1 MHEAHVDPSFAGYG
15 VPITMACMLTLA
27 TLQKLISEESS
38 RREQIRQHLEG
49 ALELLMTPSVASG
62 SVAVAA
68 PEVRPEPKTEAQ
80 PAPPRTPER
89 RHYMEKIVAL
99 LTAANRPM
107 SPAELRDE
115 IRKEIPTTTREALE
129 RAIWLE
135 LRKDKPRLAR
145 LGEGKYGLPEWRY
158 RWITDGA
165 LQAKS

>member
-1 MHEAHVDPSFAGYG
+1 
-15 VPITMACMLTLA
+15 MLTLA
-27 TLQKLISEESS
+27 TLQKLINEESN
-38 RREQIRQHLEG
+38 RREQIRQHLEA
-49 ALELLMTPSVASG
+49 ALELLTMPSVG
-62 SVAVAA
+62 TGPVTLAA
-68 PEVRPEPKTEAQ
+68 PEVRPEPKTVA
-80 PAPPRTPER
+80 PSPPPRAPER

-99 LTAANRPM
+99 LMTANRPM

-158 RWITDGA
+158 KWITDGA
-165 LQAKS
+165 LQAK

>member
-1 MHEAHVDPSFAGYG
+1 MHEARADPPSARHGA
-15 VPITMACMLTLA
+15 PITMACMLTLA
-27 TLQKLISEESS
+27 TLQKLINEESN
-38 RREQIRQHLEG
+38 RREQIRQHLEA
-49 ALELLMTPSVASG
+49 ALELLTMPSVASG
-62 SVAVAA
+62 PVPVAT
-68 PEVRPEPKTEAQ
+68 PEVRPEPKIDVHA
-80 PAPPRTPER
+80 ALPRTPER

-135 LRKDKPRLAR
+135 LRKDKPKLAR

-165 LQAKS
+165 VQAK

>member
-1 MHEAHVDPSFAGYG
+1 
-15 VPITMACMLTLA
+15 MLTLA
-27 TLQKLISEESS
+27 SLQKLISEESS
-38 RREQIRQHLEG
+38 RREQIRQHLEA
-49 ALELLMTPSVASG
+49 ALELLI
-62 SVAVAA
+62 
-68 PEVRPEPKTEAQ
+68 AQ
-80 PAPPRTPER
+80 PVSTPVAPSTQPEQPTSKLQSATRSTPER
-89 RHYMEKIVAL
+89 RHYMEKMVAIL
-99 LTAANRPM
+99 QASNRPM

-165 LQAKS
+165 LAK

>member
-1 MHEAHVDPSFAGYG
+1 M
-15 VPITMACMLTLA
+15 
-27 TLQKLISEESS
+27 
-38 RREQIRQHLEG
+38 
-49 ALELLMTPSVASG
+49 
-62 SVAVAA
+62 
-68 PEVRPEPKTEAQ
+68 Q

-99 LTAANRPM
+99 LIAANRPM

-165 LQAKS
+165 VQNENYLPSRQSGESCTAWFTRGSRLIHFSSAATGVLKTMSSSSSGSAEQRISLRLDAFRNCSATAWSRN

>member
-1 MHEAHVDPSFAGYG
+1 
-15 VPITMACMLTLA
+15 MLTLA

-38 RREQIRQHLEG
+38 RREQIRQHLEA

-62 SVAVAA
+62 SAAVAA
-68 PEVRPEPKTEAQ
+68 PEVRSEPKAEAQ

-99 LTAANRPM
+99 LIAANRPM

>member
-1 MHEAHVDPSFAGYG
+1 MHEARIDPSSAGHG

-27 TLQKLISEESS
+27 TFQKLISEESS
-38 RREQIRQHLEG
+38 RREQIRQHLEA
-49 ALELLMTPSVASG
+49 ALELLMMSSVVSG
-62 SVAVAA
+62 SAAVAA
-68 PEVRPEPKTEAQ
+68 PEVMPEPKTEAQ
-80 PAPPRTPER
+80 PTPPRTPER

-99 LTAANRPM
+99 LTTANRPM

-115 IRKEIPTTTREALE
+115 IRKQLPATTREALE
-129 RAIWLE
+129 RAVWLE

-165 LQAKS
+165 LQGK

>member
-1 MHEAHVDPSFAGYG
+1 
-15 VPITMACMLTLA
+15 MARMLTLA

-38 RREQIRQHLEG
+38 RREQIRQHLEA
-49 ALELLMTPSVASG
+49 ALELLTTPSVVSG
-62 SVAVAA
+62 SAPVAA
-68 PEVRPEPKTEAQ
+68 PVRPEPNANAHPE
-80 PAPPRTPER
+80 PPRTPER

-99 LTAANRPM
+99 LMAANRPM

-115 IRKEIPTTTREALE
+115 IQKAIPTVTREALE
-129 RAIWLE
+129 RTIWLE

-165 LQAKS
+165 LQGK

>member
-1 MHEAHVDPSFAGYG
+1 
-15 VPITMACMLTLA
+15 MLTLT
-27 TLQKLISEESS
+27 TLQKLISEECN
-38 RREQIRQHLEG
+38 RREQIRQHLEA

-62 SVAVAA
+62 PVAVAT
-68 PEVRPEPKTEAQ
+68 PEIKAEPKAEAQ
-80 PAPPRTPER
+80 PATPRTPER

-99 LTAANRPM
+99 LIAANRPM

-115 IRKEIPTTTREALE
+115 IRKEMPTTTREALE

-165 LQAKS
+165 LQAK

>member
-1 MHEAHVDPSFAGYG
+1 
-15 VPITMACMLTLA
+15 MLP
-27 TLQKLISEESS
+27 
-38 RREQIRQHLEG
+38 
-49 ALELLMTPSVASG
+49 LLKSG
-62 SVAVAA
+62 
-68 PEVRPEPKTEAQ
+68 PNPKTETQ
-80 PAPPRTPER
+80 PTIQRTPEP

-99 LTAANRPM
+99 LMAGNGPM

-158 RWITDGA
+158 QWITDGA
-165 LQAKS
+165 LQAK

>member
-1 MHEAHVDPSFAGYG
+1 
-15 VPITMACMLTLA
+15 MACMLTLA
-27 TLQKLISEESS
+27 TLQKLISEESN
-38 RREQIRQHLEG
+38 RHEQIRQHLEA
-49 ALELLMTPSVASG
+49 ALELLTAPPPFGPA
-62 SVAVAA
+62 AIAA
-68 PEVRPEPKTEAQ
+68 PDVKLEARPEAQ
-80 PAPPRTPER
+80 PVPPRTPER

-115 IRKEIPTTTREALE
+115 IRKEMPTTTREALE

-165 LQAKS
+165 LEAK

>member
-1 MHEAHVDPSFAGYG
+1 
-15 VPITMACMLTLA
+15 MACMLTLA
-27 TLQKLISEESS
+27 SLQKLISEEST
-38 RREQIRQHLEG
+38 RREQIRQHLEA
-49 ALELLMTPSVASG
+49 ALELLMAQPVSVPATPPKVQSEEPRIQPP
-62 SVAVAA
+62 AA
-68 PEVRPEPKTEAQ
+68 PARA
-80 PAPPRTPER
+80 PER
-89 RHYMEKIVAL
+89 RHYMEKMVAVL
-99 LTAANRPM
+99 QTSNRPM

-165 LQAKS
+165 LAK

>member
-1 MHEAHVDPSFAGYG
+1 MREPRVDPSSASHG
-15 VPITMACMLTLA
+15 VDITMACMLTLA
-27 TLQKLISEESS
+27 SLQKLISEESS
-38 RREQIRQHLEG
+38 RREQIRQHLEA
-49 ALELLMTPSVASG
+49 ALELLIAPSVVSG
-62 SVAVAA
+62 SVAVAT
-68 PEVRPEPKTEAQ
+68 PEVRPESKTDARS
-80 PAPPRTPER
+80 APQRTPER

-99 LTAANRPM
+99 LTAGNRPM

-165 LQAKS
+165 VAK

>member
-1 MHEAHVDPSFAGYG
+1 
-15 VPITMACMLTLA
+15 MLTLA
-27 TLQKLISEESS
+27 TLQTLISEEAN
-38 RREQIRQHLEG
+38 RREQIREHLEA
-49 ALELLMTPSVASG
+49 ALELLIAPSHT
-62 SVAVAA
+62 AVPTRAA
-68 PEVRPEPKTEAQ
+68 VPDALLQPEPKTHAR
-80 PAPPRTPER
+80 PSRSPER
-89 RHYMEKIVAL
+89 RHYMEKMVAL
-99 LTAANRPM
+99 LQTANRPM

-115 IRKEIPTTTREALE
+115 IQKELPGTTREALE

>member
-1 MHEAHVDPSFAGYG
+1 
-15 VPITMACMLTLA
+15 MACMLTLA
-27 TLQKLISEESS
+27 TLQKLINEESN
-38 RREQIRQHLEG
+38 RREQIRQHLEA
-49 ALELLMTPSVASG
+49 ALELLSAPTVGAGLVTPT
-62 SVAVAA
+62 
-68 PEVRPEPKTEAQ
+68 PEPNVGQRVE
-80 PAPPRTPER
+80 PVRGPER

-99 LTAANRPM
+99 LQASNRPM

-165 LQAKS
+165 LAK

>member
-1 MHEAHVDPSFAGYG
+1 MHEARVDPSFSGYG

-38 RREQIRQHLEG
+38 RREQIRQHLEA
-49 ALELLMTPSVASG
+49 ALELLMMPSVASG
-62 SVAVAA
+62 PVAVAA
-68 PEVRPEPKTEAQ
+68 PEVRPEPKAEAQ

-99 LTAANRPM
+99 LIAANRPM

-165 LQAKS
+165 LQAK

>member
-1 MHEAHVDPSFAGYG
+1 
-15 VPITMACMLTLA
+15 MA
-27 TLQKLISEESS
+27 
-38 RREQIRQHLEG
+38 
-49 ALELLMTPSVASG
+49 PSVASG
-62 SVAVAA
+62 PVAVTTPASTS
-68 PEVRPEPKTEAQ
+68 EPKTEVRPVASR
-80 PAPPRTPER
+80 APER

-107 SPAELRDE
+107 SPAESRDE
-115 IRKEIPTTTREALE
+115 LRKDIPTTTREALE

-165 LQAKS
+165 LAK

>member
-1 MHEAHVDPSFAGYG
+1 
-15 VPITMACMLTLA
+15 MLTLA
-27 TLQKLISEESS
+27 TLQKLIGEESS
-38 RREQIRQHLEG
+38 RREQIRQHLEA
-49 ALELLMTPSVASG
+49 ALELLTSPSVAG
-62 SVAVAA
+62 PVAVTTSESK
-68 PEVRPEPKTEAQ
+68 PELRTEQQDVRQRA
-80 PAPPRTPER
+80 PER
-89 RHYMEKIVAL
+89 RHYIEKIVAL
-99 LTAANRPM
+99 LTAANLPM

-165 LQAKS
+165 LAK